1 MTIENEDYLFN
12 IFVGIQCHVNKYLL
26 DVGVCYIS
34 GIFVGFIPTD
44 GQKQTDMVLVLLELI
59 VLWET
64 DDIIIL
70 WGLPWWSSG

>member
-1 MTIENEDYLFN
+1 MRITYST
-12 IFVGIQCHVNKYLL
+12 FVGTQCHVNKYLL

-44 GQKQTDMVLVLLELI
+44 GQKQTAMVLVLLELI
-59 VLWET
+59 VLRET
-64 DDIIIL
+64 DDIIML